1 MRPLTLLSAL
11 FFVSV
16 GILFLQKPIPQV
28 LTYHAFADARTMF
41 GIPNFWNV
49 VSNFPFFLIGIY
61 GIREAL
67 RTWDLR
73 NTLTLRALPLVL
85 SIGIFATS
93 FGSAYYHWSPDN
105 DTLVWDR
112 LPMTLMFMA
121 LFSLVVYD
129 FCGEKVGERTFWLSI
144 LFGVGSVVYWNWTEA
159 NGEGDL
165 RPYAL
170 VQFFPL
176 LALPFLFIFFPKKVT
191 YGKYI
196 LGTFVFYMLA
206 KICEYA
212 DAAIFEMTGQIWSG
226 HTIKHL
232 LAGVAL
238 CYVVKLLDEHKR

>member
-1 MRPLTLLSAL
+1 MLLLLFVALLLT
-11 FFVSV
+11 
-16 GILFLQKPIPQV
+16 QKPMAQA
-28 LTYHAFADARTMF
+28 LDYHAFADARTIL

-49 VSNFPFFLIGIY
+49 VSNLPFFFIGIY
-61 GIREAL
+61 GIQKAL
-67 RTWDLR
+67 HNWTLR
-73 NTLTLRALPLVL
+73 NSTTMHSLTLIL

-93 FGSAYYHWSPDN
+93 FGSAYYHWSPNN

-129 FCGEKVGERTFWLSI
+129 FCGEKVGERTFWISI
-144 LFGVGSVVYWNWTEA
+144 LIGVGSVAYWNWTES
-159 NGEGDL
+159 NGVGDL

-176 LALPFLFIFFPKKVT
+176 LALPFLFVFFSKKVT

-196 LGTFVFYMLA
+196 LGTAVFYILA

-212 DAAIFEMTGQIWSG
+212 DVAIFEFTKHWWSG

-232 LAGVAL
+232 LASIAL
-238 CYVVKLLDEHKR
+238 YYMVKLLDKWRMEQI